1 MARPARK
8 AKSTAASKLAE
19 ALNFVAAASNDDP
32 SRTYQAHA
40 RVAAKW
46 IIATNG
52 TISAGHPVEEE
63 LALCPHIA
71 RLVDALNKAGT
82 TLALTERDNGQLLV
96 AGDKLKATVPCLSGD
111 QFPPIMPDQ
120 RCATIDDRIKEGFAA
135 VVALAA
141 TTGERVF
148 ETSILLRANSMFGCN
163 GNVIFE
169 YWHGIDLPPGLV
181 IPKPAAVAIANCKK
195 KLTGFGFSRASATF
209 YFEDGSWYK
218 TQLYGETWPDID
230 ALFDAPCFPG
240 EVPTGLFEAVGAIE
254 NFSKDGA
261 VHFHDGKL
269 KTTYDNYNNGPAYGA
284 TYEVPGL
291 QGSHSFS
298 AKLLR
303 LIEPVCKSIDY
314 TSSDDRAFF
323 IGGNVRGVIMKRS
336 KPEAPPPP
344 RPALEGATAAFEER
358 ERVDVPID
366 PPGDPNAAAWATA
379 AKANWG
385 GNRAFDPDLEDDVP
399 F

>member
-19 ALNFVAAASNDDP
+19 ALNFVAPASNDDP
-32 SRTYQAHA
+32 SRVYQAHA

-52 TISAGHPVEEE
+52 TVSAGHPVEEE

-82 TLALTERDNGQLLV
+82 TLALTERENGQLLV
-96 AGDKLKATVPCLSGD
+96 AGDKLKATVPCIPGD
-111 QFPPIMPDQ
+111 QFPPIMPDPQ
-120 RCATIDDRIKEGFAA
+120 CAVIDDRIKEGFGT
-135 VVALAA
+135 VVGLAA
-141 TTGERVF
+141 QTGERVF

-181 IPKPAAVAIANCKK
+181 IPKPAALAIANAKK
-195 KLTGFGFSRASATF
+195 TLSGFGFSRASATF

-240 EVPTGLFEAVGAIE
+240 EVPAGLFEAVAAIE

-261 VHFHDGKL
+261 VHFHDEKM
-269 KTTYDNYNNGPAYGA
+269 KTTYDNYEVNGPTYGA

-291 QGSHSFS
+291 QGKHSFS

-303 LIEPVCKSIDY
+303 LIQPVCQSIDY
-314 TSSDDRAFF
+314 TSADDRAFF
-323 IGGNVRGVIMKRS
+323 MGGNVRGVIMKRS
-336 KPEAPPPP
+336 KPEPPPPP
-344 RPALEGATAAFEER
+344 REALGSPPAAPSDGWGAIPAA
-358 ERVDVPID
+358 
-366 PPGDPNAAAWATA
+366 DPNASAWAAVT
-379 AKANWG
+379 G
-385 GNRAFDPDLEDDVP
+385 DDVP